1 MIIAF
6 CRFHVKLSPIIE
18 QMIISKR
25 GDIFPKLLILFYKI
39 FIAYFLGYCMSLV
52 IDFEESANFSDDA
65 AAKSKDA
72 DNKNKSRGNRA
83 PGANIG

>member
-1 MIIAF
+1 
-6 CRFHVKLSPIIE
+6 
-18 QMIISKR
+18 
-25 GDIFPKLLILFYKI
+25 
-39 FIAYFLGYCMSLV
+39 MSLV
-52 IDFEESANFSDDA
+52 LDFEESANFSDDA